1 MKRFLSIFIGACVC
15 HIAMADELTVWDT
28 SEEISLMMG
37 PQHIILSGVTL
48 TSPLPD
54 SVITVGE
61 TMSID
66 NRGTIDASLV
76 ASGANYITIN
86 NTGTI
91 TGRIEAN
98 RVTQIVGSE
107 AGAQPL
113 TVVCPTSN
121 FFVRVYEATD
131 GVTLNN
137 IKNLGSA
144 SVELDNSLVIMDN
157 LSEWQSWGATIF
169 WTRVNTLQINNLD
182 SVENGTYLAHAAG
195 GTILNVV
202 SGDENKMYRI
212 ASVHDEHGIMLNVVR
227 ETNYQIIFNDGRGV
241 FLDNLRLAKPNDKT
255 LLAMDAAEN
264 MDGLN
269 NVMNSSYHFNS
280 AVLAKPVKAIN
291 NLSII
296 NILSDDDVS
305 GIGVNPF
312 YVGSDALSGAGVR
325 AHAGVGQGDYSF
337 TIGLSLNKFN
347 YQDNVNDFGGMVY
360 GADLNIKRNFEKFYM
375 IGQIGFDSIE
385 FDADNIYTSTD
396 IKNNP
401 HGYALY
407 GGFSAMTDFDVSSG
421 MIVSPF
427 AGATFR
433 KFNVMDYNENNV
445 NLHAGGKIKY
455 HFVIDSIKYE
465 YGGLVGVTPNGNL
478 FGDLKFGFDSL
489 VDNAGLFI
497 NIGAYQDDSALTY
510 QASINAR
517 VLF

>member
-1 MKRFLSIFIGACVC
+1 MGTCIC

-28 SEEISLMMG
+28 SQEVSLMTG
-37 PQHIILSGVTL
+37 PKHRIESWVTL
-48 TSPLPD
+48 TAPLPD

-86 NTGTI
+86 NMGTI
-91 TGRIEAN
+91 TGRIEAS
-98 RVTQIVGSE
+98 RVTQIVSSD
-107 AGAQPL
+107 AGAQAL
-113 TVVCPTSN
+113 TVVCPASN
-121 FFVRVYEATD
+121 FFVSVSNATD

-144 SVELDNSLVIMDN
+144 SVELDNSLVIMDD
-157 LSEWQSWGATIF
+157 LSEWQSWGANIF
-169 WTRVNTLQINNLD
+169 WTRVNTLQINDLD
-182 SVENGTYLAHAAG
+182 SVVNGTYIAHAAG

-212 ASVHDEHGIMLNVVR
+212 DSVHDENGIMLNVVR
-227 ETNYQIIFNDGRGV
+227 ETNYQIIFNDNRGM
-241 FLDNLRLAKPNDKT
+241 FLDNLRLSRPNDRT
-255 LLAMDAAEN
+255 LMAMDAAEN

-280 AVLAKPVKAIN
+280 ALLAKPVKAIN

-325 AHAGVGQGDYSF
+325 AHVGTGQGDYSF
-337 TIGLSLNKFN
+337 TIGLNLNKFN
-347 YQDNVNDFGGMVY
+347 YEDNINDFGGMLY
-360 GADLNIKRNFEKFYM
+360 GVDVKIKRNFEKFYM

-465 YGGLVGVTPNGNL
+465 YGGMFGVMENGNL
-478 FGDLKFGFDSL
+478 FGNLKVGFDSL
-489 VDNAGLFI
+489 VDNAGLSI
-497 NIGAYQDDSALTY
+497 NVSAYQDDTALTY